1 MGSPGVRTHTH
12 TLTNRK
18 SFQKSF
24 PLFVIPFCWKNM
36 IYEIFRLIFLL
47 SSVAFLI
54 SDRILVFGM
63 RLQKGKRKQRPSR
76 TFSYVDIWICY
87 VWLSIFLLEFCIIY
101 HPEEPKPEPKS
112 ILGTNI
118 HQKSL
123 AFHRHLSSQLISI
136 AFPHQV
142 NVFLGKMDYTIC
154 LFQSTIELLDTGHQ
168 DNLGDDPMHQHT
180 THTQHGRWG
189 WKFIPVSW
197 YKANIQP
204 STNIAFIE
212 KNHLFSRPH
221 TRHKLIQC

>member
-1 MGSPGVRTHTH
+1 MRNYFLMGSPGVRTH

-63 RLQKGKRKQRPSR
+63 RLPKGKRKQRPSR

-87 VWLSIFLLEFCIIY
+87 VWLSLFLLEFCIIY

-154 LFQSTIELLDTGHQ
+154 LFQSTRPIGHRTSGLPGGWPHASTH
-168 DNLGDDPMHQHT
+168 NSHT
-180 THTQHGRWG
+180 TWEMGLKIH
-189 WKFIPVSW
+189 PC
-197 YKANIQP
+197 
-204 STNIAFIE
+204 E
-212 KNHLFSRPH
+212 
-221 TRHKLIQC
+221 LIQCKYPAIDQYRLYWAKPPLQSSPHKA